1 MISSI
6 VDSVTTTIPGF
17 VSSGG
22 SVSVGSS
29 GPVPQTTPLTITNS
43 TSGFGFAPLTGI
55 LFDVVAIF
63 FALFFVGILVIVVV
77 ANRADPDPTGRRP
90 QSIYY
95 FAVSFVTLLTS
106 IIGSAVVVTGLVQY
120 IGRHSGSI
128 TNVVARTVVIGG
140 LITLVSF
147 ILLLTHLRRGLV
159 LARAG
164 GALTSPSRRVG
175 QSYVSAMAF
184 LSVLVL
190 LVATIF
196 SIYLIFGIAG
206 PGVFG
211 SFGGRSSAVRF
222 LVVAL
227 YLGAVA
233 VAVLGTHRNLLSPG
247 LKFFGR
253 SDGSADTAEP
263 PPEPAGPAVHPTA

>member
-1 MISSI
+1 VNSNSF
-6 VDSVTTTIPGF
+6 GLA
-17 VSSGG
+17 
-22 SVSVGSS
+22 
-29 GPVPQTTPLTITNS
+29 PV
-43 TSGFGFAPLTGI
+43 TGI
-55 LFDVVAIF
+55 LLYILAIF
-63 FALFFVGILVIVVV
+63 GSLFFIGVLVIVVV

-95 FAVSFVTLLTS
+95 FAVCFVTLLTS
-106 IIGSAVVVTGLVQY
+106 IAGSAVIVTGLVHY
-120 IGRHSGSI
+120 IGSHSGSI

-140 LITLVSF
+140 LITLVSLS
-147 ILLLTHLRRGLV
+147 LLLTHLRRGLV

-164 GALTSPSRRVG
+164 GEVTSPSRRVG
-175 QSYVSAMAF
+175 QSYVSAIAF

-247 LKFFGR
+247 LKFFGKN
-253 SDGSADTAEP
+253 SGSADAAGP
-263 PPEPAGPAVHPTA
+263 SPEPASPSA